1 MDKKKTNYLWTVRA
15 RDKFGDYGIIGIL
28 SISIKGKEAH
38 LVDFVMSCRV
48 VGRFIEETII
58 QFLKDFCHKNNVKKI
73 NGTYIKTQKNTLC
86 YKFLQ
91 RLKILKKDKKSFI
104 LLPNKEKI
112 DIPNIKI
119 TKPKMLEKA
128 NVS

>member
-1 MDKKKTNYLWTVRA
+1 M
-15 RDKFGDYGIIGIL
+15 
-28 SISIKGKEAH
+28 
-38 LVDFVMSCRV
+38 
-48 VGRFIEETII
+48 
-58 QFLKDFCHKNNVKKI
+58 KKI